1 MWNDR
6 LGPWA
11 ATPIVSPTAKWCF
24 FAVWASITTSFGPV
38 AQRPSFSFSGLK
50 RGCEGSIPN
59 PKVGLPFVWIALPF
73 RPISVACVESP
84 FRSTNAPDAAATS
97 GIRRIRWRSAC
108 ETVALPPF
116 E

>member
-1 MWNDR
+1 M
-6 LGPWA
+6 
-11 ATPIVSPTAKWCF
+11 VSPTSKWFF
-24 FAVWASITTSFGPV
+24 FAVWASIATSFGPV
-38 AQRPSFSFSGLK
+38 AQRPSCSFSGLK

-84 FRSTNAPDAAATS
+84 FKSINAPDAAATS
-97 GIRRIRWRSAC
+97 GICRIRSSSSC